1 MPRGLNKEEEPDM
14 NFRQRSTTHASV
26 LAVALV
32 SSFLMMGCEKQ
43 DDRTAGQKLDSA
55 IAKTEQ
61 KADEAKIAT
70 ENAAARTEQKIDNAT
85 DQMAAKVENATDK
98 MTNKAE
104 DVSITAKVNAALAG
118 DPKLSALKIDVDTV
132 SGRVNLSGFAPDAA
146 SRARATELTQAVKG
160 VVSVENRLEVR
171 P

>member
-1 MPRGLNKEEEPDM
+1 M
-14 NFRQRSTTHASV
+14 NFHQRSITHASV

-32 SSFLMMGCEKQ
+32 SSFLMMGCQKQ

-61 KADEAKIAT
+61 KADEAKVAT
-70 ENAAARTEQKIDNAT
+70 ENAANRTEQKIDNAT
-85 DQMAAKVENATDK
+85 DKMA
-98 MTNKAE
+98 NKAE
-104 DVSITAKVNAALAG
+104 DVAITAKVNAALAG

-146 SRARATELTQAVKG
+146 SRERATELTQAVKG
-160 VVSVENRLEVR
+160 VVSVDNKLEVR

>member
-1 MPRGLNKEEEPDM
+1 M
-14 NFRQRSTTHASV
+14 NFHQRSTTHASV

-32 SSFLMMGCEKQ
+32 SSFLMMGCQKQ

-61 KADEAKIAT
+61 KADEAKVAT
-70 ENAAARTEQKIDNAT
+70 ENAANRTEQKIDNAT
-85 DQMAAKVENATDK
+85 DKMA
-98 MTNKAE
+98 NKAE
-104 DVSITAKVNAALAG
+104 DVAITAKVNAALAG

-146 SRARATELTQAVKG
+146 SRERATELTQAVKG
-160 VVSVENRLEVR
+160 VVSVDNKLEVR

>member
-1 MPRGLNKEEEPDM
+1 M
-14 NFRQRSTTHASV
+14 NFHSRSTTHASL

-32 SSFLMMGCEKQ
+32 SSFLMVACDKQ

-61 KADEAKIAT
+61 KSEEAKIAT

-85 DQMAAKVENATDK
+85 DTMAAKVDSATDK
-98 MTNKAE
+98 MASKAE
-104 DVSITAKVNAALAG
+104 DVAITAKVNAALAG

-132 SGRVNLSGFAPDAA
+132 SGHVNLSGFAPDAA
-146 SRARATELTQAVKG
+146 SRSRATELTQAVKG
-160 VVSVENRLEVR
+160 VVSVDNKLEVR
-171 P
+171 

>member
-1 MPRGLNKEEEPDM
+1 M
-14 NFRQRSTTHASV
+14 NFHQRSTTHASV

-32 SSFLMMGCEKQ
+32 SSFLMIGCEKQ

-61 KADEAKIAT
+61 KADEAKVAT

-85 DQMAAKVENATDK
+85 DQMAAKVDSTTDK
-98 MTNKAE
+98 MATKAE
-104 DVSITAKVNAALAG
+104 DVAITAKVNAALAG
-118 DPKLSALKIDVDTV
+118 DPKLSALKIDVDTI

-146 SRARATELTQAVKG
+146 SRERATQLTQGVKG
-160 VVSVENRLEVR
+160 VVSVDNRLEVR